1 MKRLLSAAAA
11 MIVLGSGA
19 ALAQPMGFDGYGA
32 RGHGHHDRGQGRGHG
47 GMNGLRMLQV
57 ADLNGDNTVTR
68 AEVEQLQGEEFA
80 YRDRNGDGFLDEAD
94 ASPMH
99 IRMMSL
105 REERREARQAERED
119 RPNRREGRGD
129 GRRGQ
134 GRGFDADQ
142 DGRISSDEFMAGS
155 LRMFERLDANSDGS
169 VTPDE
174 LDAHVAAREER
185 REERRTPWWRN

>member
-11 MIVLGSGA
+11 MMVLGSGV

-32 RGHGHHDRGQGRGHG
+32 RGHGHHDRGHGRGHG
-47 GMNGLRMLQV
+47 GMNGLRMLEV

-68 AEVEQLQGEEFA
+68 AEVEQLQTEEFA

-94 ASPMH
+94 ASPMQL
-99 IRMMSL
+99 RMMAL
-105 REERREARQAERED
+105 RDDRREARQAERGDRAD
-119 RPNRREGRGD
+119 RPNRREGR
-129 GRRGQ
+129 RGE

-142 DGRISSDEFMAGS
+142 DGRISSEEFMTGS
-155 LRMFERLDANSDGS
+155 SRMFERLDANSDGS

-174 LDAHVAAREER
+174 LDAMMEARAER

>member
-19 ALAQPMGFDGYGA
+19 ALAQPMGFDGHGM
-32 RGHGHHDRGQGRGHG
+32 RGHGHHDRGYGRGHG
-47 GMNGLRMLQV
+47 GMNGLRMLEV

-68 AEVEQLQGEEFA
+68 AEVEQLQTEEFA

-94 ASPMH
+94 ASPMQL
-99 IRMMSL
+99 RMMAL
-105 REERREARQAERED
+105 REDRREARQAARED
-119 RPNRREGRGD
+119 RPNRREGRRG
-129 GRRGQ
+129 GRQGE

-142 DGRISSDEFMAGS
+142 DGRISADEFMAGS
-155 LRMFERLDANSDGS
+155 SRMFERLDANSDGS

-174 LDAHVAAREER
+174 LDAHMEARAER
-185 REERRTPWWRN
+185 REQRRTPWWRN

>member
-19 ALAQPMGFDGYGA
+19 ALAQPTGFDGPGA
-32 RGHGHHDRGQGRGHG
+32 RGHGHHDRGPGRGHG
-47 GMNGLRMLQV
+47 GMNGLRMLEV

-68 AEVEQLQGEEFA
+68 AEVEQLQTEEFA

-94 ASPMH
+94 ASPMQL
-99 IRMMSL
+99 RMMAL
-105 REERREARQAERED
+105 RDDRRQAREDDGEERADRRER
-119 RPNRREGRGD
+119 RREGR
-129 GRRGQ
+129 RGE
-134 GRGFDADQ
+134 GRGFDADL
-142 DGRISSDEFMAGS
+142 DGRISSAEFMTGS
-155 LRMFERLDANSDGS
+155 SRMFDRLDANSDGA

-174 LDAHVAAREER
+174 LDAMMQARAER